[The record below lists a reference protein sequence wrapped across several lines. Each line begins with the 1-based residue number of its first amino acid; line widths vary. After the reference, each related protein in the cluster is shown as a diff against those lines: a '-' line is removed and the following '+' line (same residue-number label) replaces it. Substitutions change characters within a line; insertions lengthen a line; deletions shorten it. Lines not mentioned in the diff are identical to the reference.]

1 MDMNCRAWRVVTA
14 ARLCRWLLALCL
26 AAIPLTSS
34 AGVFISVNFAPPPL
48 PVYAQPL
55 IPGPGYIWAPGYW
68 AYADGGYFWV
78 PGTWVLPPYAGALWT
93 PGYWGWRGGMYV
105 FHVGYWGPR
114 VGFYGGINYG
124 FGYTGFGYFGG
135 YWRGGTFFYNRSV
148 NNIRTTTITH
158 VYNRT
163 VINDTTINRI
173 SYNGGMGGVRARPT
187 EEQQLAAREPHVAPT
202 QAQLRQAR
210 AASQQRSLRATF
222 NHGTPAI
229 AATRRPGVFEGRGVM
244 RARPAEGYAA
254 RRTPYTHPRPQDAR
268 PYARSRLAQDR
279 AYGSPPRVTHVNP
292 GGPMRRAPPPRR
304 HEPNPHCCGGLRAR

>member
-93 PGYWGWRGGMYV
+93 PGYWG
-105 FHVGYWGPR
+105 
-114 VGFYGGINYG
+114 
-124 FGYTGFGYFGG
+124 
-135 YWRGGTFFYNRSV
+135 WRGGTFFYNRSV